1 MKALFLSALL
11 IVSTFSLGVFAGD
24 SQKESTPEKISSSKT
39 PALDDLMTP
48 QEISQELGHS
58 LSGSP
63 MWAGVVDPEV
73 IAAKDGIDV
82 YREYPIV
89 LKINKAAK
97 GRGAQ
102 QMQVIENGNLIAT
115 WPVSTGREQK
125 EKAKSGRWYQTT
137 TPTGTFSPYNLVRDH
152 YSNTWKAHMEYAIF
166 YIGGI
171 AVHATTP
178 DHYSELGQRASGGCV
193 RIHKDNA
200 KLLWSKVNSYPQK
213 LVPLFN
219 KAGRVARDKNGNPIR
234 AVGWGTLIIVENK

>member
-1 MKALFLSALL
+1 MKALILSSLL
-11 IVSTFSLGVFAGD
+11 MVSTFSTHVFAED
-24 SQKESTPEKISSSKT
+24 SEKASSPPEQSSNKSL
-39 PALDDLMTP
+39 ALDDLMTP
-48 QEISQELGHS
+48 QEISQELGFS
-58 LSGSP
+58 LRDP

-102 QMQVIENGNLIAT
+102 QMQVIENGKLIAT
-115 WPVSTGREQK
+115 WPVSTGREQH

-137 TPTGTFSPYNLVRDH
+137 TPTGTFSPYRLVRDH
-152 YSNTWKAHMEYAIF
+152 YSNTWKAQMEFAVF
-166 YIGGI
+166 FIGGI

-193 RIHKDNA
+193 RIHRDNA
-200 KLLWSKVNSYPQK
+200 KLLWSKINSYPEK

-219 KAGRVARDKNGNPIR
+219 KKGRVSRDKNGNPIR
-234 AVGWGTLIIVENK
+234 AIGWGTLIIVENK